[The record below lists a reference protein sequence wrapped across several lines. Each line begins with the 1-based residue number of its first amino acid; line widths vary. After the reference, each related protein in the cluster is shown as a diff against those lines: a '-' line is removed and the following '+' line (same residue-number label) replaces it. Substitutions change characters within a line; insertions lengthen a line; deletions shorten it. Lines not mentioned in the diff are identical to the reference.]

1 MHEVDLALLIL
12 RVAAGLTMAYH
23 GYNKTKGL
31 AGTAAW
37 FESMGMRPGRI
48 HAPLAAFTEMGAG
61 LGMAIG
67 FLTPLTGAAFIGL
80 MLVAG
85 IVAHRNNGFFI
96 FLKDQG
102 WEYTMILGVIGL
114 FLSMT
119 GAGRYSL
126 DHALDLS
133 FSEWVG
139 TAIAAGGALGGAA
152 LLAFTW
158 RPNRKTAP

>member
-1 MHEVDLALLIL
+1 MHETDLALLIL
-12 RVAAGLTMAYH
+12 RVTAGITMAYH
-23 GYNKTKGL
+23 GHNKTKGL
-31 AGTAAW
+31 GGTAKW
-37 FESMGMRPGRI
+37 FESMGMRPGAV
-48 HAPLAAFTEMGAG
+48 HARLAAFTEIAAG
-61 LGMAIG
+61 LGMAVG

-114 FLSMT
+114 FVAMV

-126 DHALDLS
+126 DRALGIT
-133 FSEWVG
+133 FAEWVG
-139 TAIAAGGALGGAA
+139 SAIAAGGVVGGAG
-152 LLAFTW
+152 LLAVSW
-158 RPNRKTAP
+158 RPNRSAS

>member
-1 MHEVDLALLIL
+1 MHEIDLALLIL

-23 GYNKTKGL
+23 GFNKSKGL
-31 AGTAAW
+31 AGTAKW
-37 FESMGMRPGRI
+37 FESMGMRPGKV
-48 HAPLAAFTEMGAG
+48 HAPLAACTEIGAG
-61 LGMAIG
+61 FGMAVG

-85 IVAHRNNGFFI
+85 IVAHRKNGFFI
-96 FLKDQG
+96 FNKGEG
-102 WEYTMILGVIGL
+102 WEYVMMLGVVGL
-114 FLSMT
+114 FLAMT

-126 DHALDLS
+126 DRAFDIS

-158 RPNRKTAP
+158 RPNRKTAS